1 MATVVTMSSNPILL
15 AGPPAAEPAES
26 AGGRLVEIVV
36 PVYNEEHVLEASI
49 RRLHTYLK
57 QSFPYRFR
65 VTVAD
70 NASTDGTWKV
80 ACRLAD
86 EFPEVR
92 GVHLD
97 LKGRGRALRKV
108 WSESD
113 ADVVSYMD
121 VDLST
126 GLDAFLPLVAPL
138 LSGHSDLAIGSR
150 LHRGSAVVRGPK
162 REFISRTYNFLLRTT
177 MAAKFTDAQCGFK
190 AARAEVVK
198 PLLTAVEDE
207 AWFFDTELLLLA
219 ERTGLRIHEVPVDW
233 VDDPDSRVDIV
244 RTVLDDLRGMA
255 RVAGRVL
262 SGTGGPSVP
271 VPPRG
276 PAASATGASTTR
288 LRRQLSGFIAVGI
301 LSTLAYLVLYLLLRQ
316 ITPAWLAN
324 AVSLFLCA
332 IANTAA
338 NRRFTFGIT
347 GTKDALRHQLE
358 GLIAFLIGLVVS
370 EAALGIVH
378 STVRDSGHLVDLA
391 TLVGANALS
400 TVVRFVLMRVWIFH
414 PRRGTHRA
422 GTGSQQPAE
431 VS

>member
-1 MATVVTMSSNPILL
+1 MSSNPTLL
-15 AGPPAAEPAES
+15 AGSPAAVPGPPA
-26 AGGRLVEIVV
+26 GDHLVEIVV
-36 PVYNEEHVLEASI
+36 PVYNEEHVLDASV

-57 QSFPYRFR
+57 QTFPYRFR
-65 VTVAD
+65 ITVAD
-70 NASTDGTWKV
+70 NASVDGTWKA

-86 EFPEVR
+86 ELPEVR
-92 GVHLD
+92 AVHLD

-162 REFISRTYNFLLRTT
+162 REFISRTYNLLLRTT
-177 MAAKFTDAQCGFK
+177 MAARFTDAQCGFK
-190 AARAEVVK
+190 AARTEVAK
-198 PLLTAVEDE
+198 ALLTGVEDE

-244 RTVLDDLRGMA
+244 RTVLDDLKGMV

-262 SGTGGPSVP
+262 RGTGGPTVP
-271 VPPRG
+271 VAARTP
-276 PAASATGASTTR
+276 ASATTG
-288 LRRQLSGFIAVGI
+288 LRRQLPAFVAVGV

-316 ITPAWLAN
+316 ISPAWLAN

-370 EAALGIVH
+370 EAALAVVH
-378 STVRDSGHLVDLA
+378 ASVHRPGRLVDLG
-391 TLVGANALS
+391 TLFGANALS
-400 TVVRFVLMRVWIFH
+400 TVVRFLLMRVWIFH
-414 PRRGTHRA
+414 PRRSAQRA
-422 GTGSQQPAE
+422 GAGGGKAAE